1 MYLLCEAVWPVVS
14 PVIIEIKLPLIES
27 EMVNKIACRQLFCFG
42 ALIGSAEGPLR
53 GFASICL
60 AFHLHM
66 HGKKFIFVSL
76 SPTVRFSVAETGFFS
91 FIKMQIELIVVISPQ
106 IGYRLM

>member
-1 MYLLCEAVWPVVS
+1 MCEAVWPVVS
-14 PVIIEIKLPLIES
+14 LVIIEIKLPLIES

-42 ALIGSAEGPLR
+42 ALIGSAEGSLR
-53 GFASICL
+53 GLASICL

-66 HGKKFIFVSL
+66 DGKKIIFVSL
-76 SPTVRFSVAETGFFS
+76 SLTFRVSVAGTGFFG